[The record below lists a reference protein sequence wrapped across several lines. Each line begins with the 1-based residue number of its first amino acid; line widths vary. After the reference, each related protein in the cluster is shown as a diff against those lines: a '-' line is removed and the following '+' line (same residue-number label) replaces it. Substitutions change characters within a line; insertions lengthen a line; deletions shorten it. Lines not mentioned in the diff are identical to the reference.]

1 MSYWILKSEPTTY
14 SFDNLVKDKKATWD
28 GIRNPQ
34 ALIHIRSMK
43 KKDLAMIYHSNE
55 GKCIVG
61 LAEITSESYPDPKLK
76 EAKFAVVDLIPKYR
90 LKKPVTLSEIKA
102 NPKLSEL
109 KLVRQSR
116 LSVIPVPEAMWYEL
130 LKMAGEK

>member
-34 ALIHIRSMK
+34 ALLHIRSMK

-61 LAEITSESYPDPKLK
+61 LAEIISEPYPDPKLK
-76 EAKFAVVDLIPKYR
+76 EAKFAVIDLIPKYR

>member
-14 SFDNLVKDKKATWD
+14 SFDNLVNDKKATWD

-61 LAEITSESYPDPKLK
+61 IAEIVSEPYPDPKLK
-76 EAKFAVVDLIPKYR
+76 ETKFTVIDLVPKYK
-90 LKKPVTLSEIKA
+90 LKKQVTLSEIKA
-102 NPKLSEL
+102 NAKFAEL
-109 KLVRQSR
+109 KLVKQSR
-116 LSVIPVPEAMWYEL
+116 LSVIPVPEVMWKEL
-130 LKMAGEK
+130 LRMAGEK

>member
-116 LSVIPVPEAMWYEL
+116 LSVIPVPEAMWSEL

>member
-1 MSYWILKSEPTTY
+1 MPYWILKSEPNTY

-43 KKDLAMIYHSNE
+43 KKDLAMIYHSSE

-61 LAEITSESYPDPKLK
+61 LAEIVSDPYPDPKLN
-76 EAKFAVVDLIPKYR
+76 ENKFTVIDLVPKRR
-90 LKKPVTLSEIKA
+90 LKKRVTLSEIKA

-116 LSVIPVPEAMWYEL
+116 LSVIPVPEVMWHEL
-130 LKMAGEK
+130 LKMAGEE